1 MDKLPE
7 IITYSAHDSEETLR
21 LFNEKAVASDW
32 FALMTDEQL
41 KTACVERM
49 LRTVGD
55 RATVIARLDRHMKRG
70 GGVEVGRQPWKS
82 MLSTSQSPRTTT

>member
-1 MDKLPE
+1 M
-7 IITYSAHDSEETLR
+7 SAWTDGPVDMKPFIVMSDDELR
-21 LFNEKAVASDW
+21 K
-32 FALMTDEQL
+32 
-41 KTACVERM
+41 ACVERM

-55 RATVIARLDRHMKRG
+55 RATVIARLDRHTDRG